1 MKIKTHWRDLSIR
14 KKIGAGFAVVIG
26 ITVLTGLLLLKN
38 LYQISKETKA
48 LSETH
53 IPSANASNLL
63 LKYWQETQ
71 EFARSYEFTADNF
84 YIKSHDES
92 YTRMTNALENLKT
105 LTADRLEML
114 QKKGVFIPQLIEYV
128 KIYKTVWEDY
138 LTKAANFQESKQ
150 QLILGFEELMTS
162 GTNNQYSKHL
172 YSNITNLLI
181 AFNQRDGLAAEEAKN
196 HLTELQEKISH
207 TNSKFK
213 STANNV
219 ITDALQAI
227 DDFKTMQLAGLKNYE
242 ASKNVLWEVRAATDI
257 GLDQII
263 VTGED
268 SYKIATQQRNIQ
280 IATLLFILVLGIS
293 VIYLLSDSIATPI
306 VRGIEIAEKVAG
318 GDLTVKMS
326 DSHRNDEVGRLSNA
340 LNHMTDNLN
349 QLIGKIIDTTHSIKN
364 ASDKLTTKALDL
376 AEGANEQA
384 SSAEEVSS
392 SMQQMHANIEQNTE
406 NSRQTE
412 SLSAKAATD
421 VKESN
426 KKTKESADHLEEITN
441 KISII
446 KDIAFQ
452 TNILALNA
460 AVEAARAGQE
470 GRGFAVVAA
479 EVRKLAERSQIAAQ
493 EITGA
498 SVVAIE
504 SSQLATQLME
514 QITPQIEDTANLVKE
529 ISTASVEQVTG
540 VEQINLALQE
550 LNQVTQRNAYNAD
563 EINTAAKEL
572 QHLSQLL
579 TEASSHF
586 KAKKQN

>member
-1 MKIKTHWRDLSIR
+1 MKIKTHWQNLSIR
-14 KKIGAGFAVVIG
+14 KKIGTSFALVIG
-26 ITVLTGLLLLKN
+26 ITVLTGLVLLKN
-38 LYQISKETKA
+38 LYQISKETQN
-48 LSETH
+48 LSKTD
-53 IPSANASNLL
+53 IPSATASNLL
-63 LKYWQETQ
+63 LRYWQETQ
-71 EFARSYEFTADNF
+71 EFARSYEYTADNF
-84 YIKSHDES
+84 YLKSHDES
-92 YTRMTNALENLKT
+92 YTRMANALDKLKT
-105 LTADRLEML
+105 LTADKIEIL
-114 QKKGVFIPQLIEYV
+114 QKKGVFISLLTEYV
-128 KIYKTVWEDY
+128 KTYKTVWEDY
-138 LTKAANFQESKQ
+138 LAKASNFQQSKQ
-150 QLILGFEELMTS
+150 QLILEIEQLKTA
-162 GTNNQYSKHL
+162 GTNNQYSKNL
-172 YSNITNLLI
+172 YSNIVDLLI
-181 AFNQRDGLAAEEAKN
+181 AFNKRDGISADEVTV

-207 TNSKFK
+207 TNSRFN
-213 STANNV
+213 STAGNV
-219 ITDALQAI
+219 ITDALQTI

-242 ASKNVLWEVRAATDI
+242 ASKKVLWEVRAATDI

-263 VTGED
+263 LTGEN
-268 SYKIATQQRNIQ
+268 SYEIATQQRNVQ
-280 IATLLFILVLGIS
+280 ITTLSFILILGLFM
-293 VIYLLSDSIATPI
+293 IYFLSNSIAKPI
-306 VRGIEIAEKVAG
+306 IQGIEIAEKVAG
-318 GDLTVKMS
+318 GDLTVKMLE
-326 DSHRNDEVGRLSNA
+326 SHRNDEVGRLSNA
-340 LNHMTDNLN
+340 LNYMTDNLN
-349 QLIGKIIDTTHSIKN
+349 QLIGKIIDTTNSIGN
-364 ASDKLTTKALDL
+364 ASSKLTTKALDL

-412 SLSAKAATD
+412 TISAKAAID
-421 VKESN
+421 VEQSN
-426 KKTKESADHLEEITN
+426 KKTKESADHIEEITN

-479 EVRKLAERSQIAAQ
+479 EVRKLAERSQTAAQ

-498 SVVAIE
+498 SFVAIE
-504 SSQLATQLME
+504 SSQQATQLMDL
-514 QITPQIEDTANLVKE
+514 ITPQIENTAKLIKE

-586 KAKKQN
+586 KAKKQD

>member
-1 MKIKTHWRDLSIR
+1 MKIKTYWQDLSIR
-14 KKIGAGFAVVIG
+14 NKIGTSFAIVIG
-26 ITVLTGLLLLKN
+26 ITILTGLVLLKN
-38 LYQISKETKA
+38 LYQISKETQN
-48 LSETH
+48 LSGIH
-53 IPSANASNLL
+53 IPSASASNLL
-63 LKYWQETQ
+63 LRYWQETQ

-84 YIKSHDES
+84 YLKSHDES
-92 YTRMTNALENLKT
+92 YNRMINALDKLKT
-105 LTADRLEML
+105 LTTDRIEAL
-114 QKKGVFIPQLIEYV
+114 QKKGVFIPLLSEYV
-128 KIYKTVWEDY
+128 QTYKTVWEDY
-138 LTKAANFQESKQ
+138 QTKAFNFQESKQ
-150 QLILGFEELMTS
+150 QLIHETDELTAS
-162 GTNNQYSKHL
+162 GANSQYS
-172 YSNITNLLI
+172 TNLYGNIVDLLL
-181 AFNQRDGLAAEEAKN
+181 AFNNRDGQAVEVVADQLKN
-196 HLTELQEKISH
+196 LQQKITR
-207 TNSKFK
+207 TNSRFK
-213 STANNV
+213 TTADNLFTN
-219 ITDALQAI
+219 AFQAI

-242 ASKNVLWEVRAATDI
+242 ASKKVLWEVRAATDI

-263 VTGED
+263 LTGEN
-268 SYKIATQQRNIQ
+268 SYKIATQQRNVQ
-280 IATLLFILVLGIS
+280 IATLSFILILGIFM
-293 VIYLLSDSIATPI
+293 IYFLSDSIAKPI
-306 VRGIEIAEKVAG
+306 VKGIEIAEKVAG
-318 GDLTVKMS
+318 GDLTVKMLE
-326 DSHRNDEVGRLSNA
+326 SHRNDEVGRLSNA
-340 LNHMTDNLN
+340 LNYMTDNLN
-349 QLIGKIIDTTHSIKN
+349 QLIGKIIETTHSIGD
-364 ASDKLTTKALDL
+364 ASNKLTTKALDL

-479 EVRKLAERSQIAAQ
+479 EVRKLAERSQVAAQ

-504 SSQLATQLME
+504 SSQLATQLMD
-514 QITPQIEDTANLVKE
+514 QITPQIENTANLVRE
-529 ISTASVEQVTG
+529 ISAASVEQVTG

-563 EINTAAKEL
+563 EINIAAREL

-579 TEASSHF
+579 TEASSYF
-586 KAKKQN
+586 KARK